1 MGKGTWGLLRSG
13 QRCGTGSLGQYM
25 TPDMRESIRAQ
36 RTLWRVLVNVKWL
49 MWISFQTMGAFEEAR
64 RRKRQLVGS
73 VVDSTLEM
81 DHEEDQLPAAAA
93 AAEVVGGPQSR
104 RTSFS
109 TLRSLKSS
117 LSSLKSIDFSF
128 RTPTCSGS
136 ATSVSSNA
144 SLRSSS
150 EQV

>member
-1 MGKGTWGLLRSG
+1 MGQAAWVNTRPLICGSPSARSA
-13 QRCGTGSLGQYM
+13 LY
-25 TPDMRESIRAQ
+25 
-36 RTLWRVLVNVKWL
+36 WRVFVNVQL
-49 MWISFQTMGAFEEAR
+49 IMWIMFQTVGAFEEAR
-64 RRKRQLVGS
+64 RCKRQLVGS

-81 DHEEDQLPAAAA
+81 DHEEDQLPAPAA

>member
-1 MGKGTWGLLRSG
+1 
-13 QRCGTGSLGQYM
+13 
-25 TPDMRESIRAQ
+25 
-36 RTLWRVLVNVKWL
+36 
-49 MWISFQTMGAFEEAR
+49 MGAFEEAR

-81 DHEEDQLPAAAA
+81 DHEEDQLPAPAA

>member
-1 MGKGTWGLLRSG
+1 
-13 QRCGTGSLGQYM
+13 
-25 TPDMRESIRAQ
+25 
-36 RTLWRVLVNVKWL
+36 
-49 MWISFQTMGAFEEAR
+49 MGAFEEAR

-81 DHEEDQLPAAAA
+81 DHEEDQLPAAA

>member
-1 MGKGTWGLLRSG
+1 
-13 QRCGTGSLGQYM
+13 
-25 TPDMRESIRAQ
+25 
-36 RTLWRVLVNVKWL
+36 
-49 MWISFQTMGAFEEAR
+49 MGAFEEAR
-64 RRKRQLVGS
+64 RRKHQLVGS

-93 AAEVVGGPQSR
+93 EVVGGTQSR